1 LRRNERQLQKKWRL
15 QQPAPEE
22 KSIAMEA
29 HCSWFRDQMLACL
42 ETEGGPTRGS
52 MEERVGI
59 AGRLNI
65 NGSDGNVDL
74 YK

>member
-1 LRRNERQLQKKWRL
+1 
-15 QQPAPEE
+15 
-22 KSIAMEA
+22 MEA
-29 HCSWFRDQMLACL
+29 HCSWSRDQMLACL

-74 YK
+74 YKK